1 MLGSS
6 ARRLLRVRTGSLC
19 PKAQMK
25 ALLSTLPAHKVMPF
39 PSLSPTMEVGTISKW
54 CVKEGE
60 KFDAGQAL
68 AEVETD
74 KATVTLDATD
84 EGWIAKIL
92 VGSGEIKVGAPLM
105 VTVEEQEHIVA
116 FANFAAPAAQV
127 QAPSSVVPPAPPKVA
142 APAPVVVAAPAAPA
156 AAAVAAPVAPIG
168 GAVPAS
174 TIASVSWSGNRYRGG
189 AVGVRLAREQNSYVA
204 RWGFSGH
211 TPAPLPPAPKKKAQ
225 A

>member
-6 ARRLLRVRTGSLC
+6 ARRLLRVRAGTLC
-19 PKAQMK
+19 PK

-54 CVKEGE
+54 CVKEGQ

-127 QAPSSVVPPAPPKVA
+127 QAPSTPKPSVVPPAPPKVA
-142 APAPVVVAAPAAPA
+142 APAPVVVAAPA

-225 A
+225 V